1 MPHGVKVFKVDYA
14 FEPSLV
20 AALQGQQFL
29 IITLSVT
36 APLGTHSK
44 LVRAAA
50 KAGVPYVMPNSYGI
64 DIANYS
70 LSKESFLGALVRADC
85 AEIEALGVSSWIILV
100 CGTWY
105 EYCLMS
111 GPEWLGFDFK
121 GKRITF
127 FDNGNTKTN
136 FSTWEQCGRAMAAFL
151 SRKELPEDEN
161 DRSGTVSRWSNKLL
175 YISSFLLSQE
185 DIFQSWKRV
194 TGDRN
199 EDWTIN
205 YEPTVDRYKR
215 GIELLQKRNRN
226 GFGLAAYSRIFY
238 PNGGGNYEHAYG
250 LANTMLR
257 LPEEDL
263 DLCTKIASEAMNRG
277 YSYLTKV

>member
-1 MPHGVKVFKVDYA
+1 MPLGVKVFQVDYA

-29 IITLSVT
+29 IITLAIT
-36 APLGTHSK
+36 APIGIHSK

-64 DIANYS
+64 DIGNYVLSTQS
-70 LSKESFLGALVRADC
+70 LLGTLVRADC
-85 AEIEALGVSSWIILV
+85 AEIEALGVSSWILLV

-105 EYCLMS
+105 EYSLVC

-121 GKRITF
+121 KKRVTF

-136 FSTWEQCGRAMAAFL
+136 FTTWEQCGRAIAAFL
-151 SRKELPEDEN
+151 SLKELPEDEN
-161 DRSGTVSRWSNKLL
+161 DWSGTVSRWNNRLL

-199 EDWTIN
+199 VNWIID
-205 YEPTVDRYKR
+205 YEPTADRYKR
-215 GIELLQKRNRN
+215 GIELLQKRDLN
-226 GFGLAAYSRIFY
+226 GFGLASYARIFY
-238 PNGGGNYEHAYG
+238 PNGGGNYEQAYG
-250 LANTMLR
+250 LANTLLR

-263 DLCTKIASEAMNRG
+263 DLCTKHAMEVIYNWHLIRR
-277 YSYLTKV
+277 